1 MTYEELE
8 AARLRLNLPQRASLA
23 EIRARYRELVKQH
36 HPDRAQGSEGN
47 AIRSINEAYQILRRY
62 CDGYAFCLSREE
74 FFEQN
79 PEERLRAQFAYDP
92 VWGGREPPESE

>member
-8 AARLRLNLPQRASLA
+8 AARRLLQLPLRASLA

-36 HPDRAQGSEGN
+36 HPDRIGGTEDDVIR
-47 AIRSINEAYQILRRY
+47 AINQAYQTLRRY
-62 CDGYAFCLSREE
+62 CDGYAFAFSREE
-74 FFEQN
+74 FLEQN

-92 VWGGREPPESE
+92 VWGGREPTEG